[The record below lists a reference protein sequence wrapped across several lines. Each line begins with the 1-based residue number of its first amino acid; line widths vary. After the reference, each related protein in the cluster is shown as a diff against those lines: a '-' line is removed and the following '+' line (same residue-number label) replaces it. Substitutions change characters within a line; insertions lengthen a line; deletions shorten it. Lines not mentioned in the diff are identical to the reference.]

1 MKYILFS
8 LVSYCILFFSSID
21 HDLHLSKMD
30 LKYDTEEKA
39 IQIVINV
46 FVDDLEA
53 ALAERG
59 NDNLKI
65 LTEKEAIE
73 TDSLILDYFYD
84 MLDLE
89 VDREPVSLTFV
100 GKESSEDFMAAWC
113 YLEVPDVENIKKLTL
128 SNQVLLDQFDD
139 QRNVVIIKKDRKRV
153 ASFIFDDI
161 KQVEEVTF

>member
-1 MKYILFS
+1 MKHIVLSLFS
-8 LVSYCILFFSSID
+8 LGVFLTSGID

-30 LKYDTEEKA
+30 LKYDTEDKA
-39 IQIVINV
+39 LQIVINV

-53 ALAERG
+53 ALLERG
-59 NDNLKI
+59 SDNLKI
-65 LTEKEAIE
+65 LTEKEAVE

-89 VDREPVSLTFV
+89 IDGETVNLTFI

-113 YLEVPDVENIKKLTL
+113 YLEVSELDDIQHLSL
-128 SNQVLLDQFDD
+128 SNRVLLDLFED
-139 QRNVVIIKKDRKRV
+139 QRNVVTIKKDRKRV
-153 ASFIFDDI
+153 ASFIFDDV